1 MTMTSVKDLIQGSY
15 ERSNGK
21 IIIHAGGQII
31 DTKGE
36 NDSLFRG
43 FRGMMISPLTS
54 APQLSH
60 LKINLDKIL
69 NHNFGNVYLARHYP
83 NDQVEILKSAPL
95 LVKFKTRN
103 VEGQDAWGY
112 DIPRSID
119 LLSELK
125 KRHANAVV
133 WLPVIEVND

>member
-31 DTKGE
+31 DTKSE
-36 NDSLFRG
+36 NDSL

-95 LVKFKTRN
+95 LVKFKTRSID
-103 VEGQDAWGY
+103 EQEAWGY
-112 DIPRSID
+112 DIPRSVN
-119 LLSELK
+119 LPSELRK
-125 KRHANAVV
+125 HHANAVV
-133 WLPVIEVND
+133 WLPVMEVKD

>member
-31 DTKGE
+31 DTKSE
-36 NDSLFRG
+36 NDSL

-95 LVKFKTRN
+95 LVKFKTRSID
-103 VEGQDAWGY
+103 EQEAWGY
-112 DIPRSID
+112 DIPRSVN
-119 LLSELK
+119 LPSELRK
-125 KRHANAVV
+125 HHTNAVV
-133 WLPVIEVND
+133 WLPVMEVKD